1 MLTRWFAA
9 VCAWLILA
17 VGVRG
22 EEILPPAPTRHF
34 NDYAG
39 VVNASD
45 AHQLDQRLIRYERE
59 TTNQF
64 VVAIF
69 QKLETQ
75 SSLEDHAR
83 RVFNAW
89 KVGQA
94 DKNNGVVLFVFI
106 KDRKMRIQV
115 GLGLTNALPD
125 AFCQRVL
132 NEKLTPAFRRGDYS
146 QGLRDA
152 VNAVID
158 ATRPQT
164 ANPPPTAS
172 PPPTETPAAPTQVNS
187 TVSQPL
193 PKPVAARVNGSSHS
207 LISSLTG
214 GFFCFFPFIF
224 IAVLAVAL
232 AKVTGNSGR
241 RPTGSRY
248 DPNESF
254 HRFHSNS
261 SSSGFSDSG
270 FSGSSSGGGS
280 SDSGFSGGGG
290 SSDGGGSSGS
300 W

>member
-22 EEILPPAPTRHF
+22 EEALPPAPTRHF

-164 ANPPPTAS
+164 ANPPPT
-172 PPPTETPAAPTQVNS
+172 ETPAAPAQVNS
-187 TVSQPL
+187 AVSQPL
-193 PKPVAARVNGSSHS
+193 PKPPAVRVNGSSRS

-214 GFFCFFPFIF
+214 GLFCFFPFVF
-224 IAVLAVAL
+224 IATLAVVL
-232 AKVTGNSGR
+232 AKVTGNPG

-248 DPNESF
+248 DPNDSL
-254 HRFHSNS
+254 HRFHSGG
-261 SSSGFSDSG
+261 SGFSDSG